1 MGVDYW
7 GHGFVPE
14 AARELLRHAFEDL
27 KLVRIWCGYYD
38 GNEKSKRVQEKLGFK
53 YQWTTGDAPVPQM
66 GETRKGHV
74 SLLTKDEWEN
84 LITLYTPSLEDLWF
98 RQKMMADT
106 ETMSYNQAW
115 GGTIPFPKEEW
126 PGWYDFWIANHEGK
140 RYYRYLKNNAGHFIG
155 ELAYHYD
162 SDRKLY
168 LADVIVYAPYRKKG
182 YGGIGLD
189 LLCNAAKQNG
199 VKLLYDDLAIDN
211 PAITMFLQN
220 GFMEE
225 YRTHEIIMLKKEL

>member
-1 MGVDYW
+1 MGLDW
-7 GHGFVPE
+7 RNNFSDNDIKH
-14 AARELLRHAFEDL
+14 LLMEGGIKMIIPHKPNSR
-27 KLVRIWCGYYD
+27 
-38 GNEKSKRVQEKLGFK
+38 NQK
-53 YQWTTGDAPVPQM
+53 YKKVNSEG
-66 GETRKGHV
+66 KGHV
-74 SLLTKDEWEN
+74 SLLTKDEGES

-98 RQKMMADT
+98 RQKMMADM

-126 PGWYDFWIANHEGK
+126 LGWYDFWIANHEGK

-155 ELAYHYD
+155 EIAYHYD

-168 LADVIVYAPYRKKG
+168 LADIIVFAPYRKKG

-189 LLCNAAKQNG
+189 LLCNAARQNG

-211 PAITMFLQN
+211 PAIKMFLQN